1 MATVLD
7 GRYQLVKPLGVGGFG
22 RTFLARDTR
31 RPGAPTCVV
40 KQLKPA
46 SDDPEFIR
54 EARRLFNTEAETL
67 EKLGRHDRIPQLL
80 AYFEEKGHFFLVQ
93 EFIEGHSLDRE
104 LQSDGAATHVQGDA
118 SEAPTALTAATPVPK
133 KVTEAQAVAI
143 LKDVLEILEFVHRE
157 GVIHRDIKPENL
169 IRRQSDGRL
178 VLIDFGAVKA
188 LGEASA
194 VTNPESTGESRYT
207 VTIGTPG
214 YMPTEQCAGRP
225 NYTSD
230 LYALGM
236 VVIRALTGCEPT
248 ELPHDPDTGELV
260 WRDRAKVSSG
270 LAMVLSRM
278 VRSQYAQRYQ
288 SAKEVMQ
295 ALNAFVVPV
304 EAAATP
310 TVTSATAPRR
320 LKTVAK
326 PQTQGNAGVAWL
338 IFGLGGAGFLVLVAA
353 GLSPLF
359 LALEQSPKP
368 TPVSPPPGTPVPAQ
382 TTAVTPPPPPATG
395 APPADVA
402 DPTSEDIRNLVLAA
416 GTPFEVGEQELT
428 GAPHRYRFPGTAG
441 ANLVAQINGTNAKF
455 TLTGS
460 DGQLVQPNTVD
471 LISWSGTLPK
481 NDTYE
486 LTVVGT
492 GRYKLTLGMSIAP
505 APVELPPPPEPQRT
519 IQIR

>member
-1 MATVLD
+1 MAKNRRGRGKIEPKPIGGAMATILD

-46 SDDPEFIR
+46 SDDPGFIR

-67 EKLGRHDRIPQLL
+67 EKLGSHDRIPQLL
-80 AYFEEKGHFFLVQ
+80 AYFEEKDHFFLVQ
-93 EFIEGHSLDRE
+93 EFIEGQSLDRE
-104 LQSDGAATHVQGDA
+104 LQSDGAATHVQGHE
-118 SEAPTALTAATPVPK
+118 EAPTTLTAATPAPK
-133 KVTEAQAVAI
+133 KATEAQAVAI
-143 LKDVLEILEFVHRE
+143 LKDVLEILEFVHGE

-188 LGEASA
+188 LGEAPPPGEGS
-194 VTNPESTGESRYT
+194 GESRYT

-248 ELPHDPDTGELV
+248 ELPHDPDNGELV
-260 WRDRAKVSSG
+260 WRDRVKVSSG

-288 SAKEVMQ
+288 SAKDAMQ

-304 EAAATP
+304 EAAPTP
-310 TVTSATAPRR
+310 TVTSA
-320 LKTVAK
+320 
-326 PQTQGNAGVAWL
+326 
-338 IFGLGGAGFLVLVAA
+338 
-353 GLSPLF
+353 
-359 LALEQSPKP
+359 
-368 TPVSPPPGTPVPAQ
+368 
-382 TTAVTPPPPPATG
+382 
-395 APPADVA
+395 APP
-402 DPTSEDIRNLVLAA
+402 
-416 GTPFEVGEQELT
+416 
-428 GAPHRYRFPGTAG
+428 
-441 ANLVAQINGTNAKF
+441 
-455 TLTGS
+455 
-460 DGQLVQPNTVD
+460 
-471 LISWSGTLPK
+471 
-481 NDTYE
+481 
-486 LTVVGT
+486 
-492 GRYKLTLGMSIAP
+492 
-505 APVELPPPPEPQRT
+505 
-519 IQIR
+519 

>member
-31 RPGAPTCVV
+31 RPGSPTCVV

-46 SDDPEFIR
+46 SDDPGFIR

-67 EKLGRHDRIPQLL
+67 EKLGSHDRIPQLL
-80 AYFEEKGHFFLVQ
+80 AYFEEKGNFFLVQ
-93 EFIEGHSLDRE
+93 EFIEGHSLAQE
-104 LQSDGAATHVQGDA
+104 FQSDGASTHVQGA
-118 SEAPTALTAATPVPK
+118 APTALAVPSPVPK
-133 KVTEAQAVAI
+133 KITEAQAVAI
-143 LKDVLEILEFVHRE
+143 LKDVLEILEFVHGE

-188 LGEASA
+188 LGEAPPPS
-194 VTNPESTGESRYT
+194 EGSGESRYT

-236 VVIRALTGCEPT
+236 VVIRGLTGCEPT
-248 ELPHDPDTGELV
+248 ELPHDPDSGELV

-278 VRSQYAQRYQ
+278 VRSQYAQRYP
-288 SAKEVMQ
+288 SAKDAMQ
-295 ALNAFVVPV
+295 ALNAFVVPI

-310 TVTSATAPRR
+310 TVTSTTRR

-338 IFGLGGAGFLVLVAA
+338 LFGLGGAGFLALAVA

-359 LALEQSPKP
+359 VALEQSSPPKPNPVPVAPPQRSAPPVPPKP
-368 TPVSPPPGTPVPAQ
+368 TANSAPPPTVPTEA
-382 TTAVTPPPPPATG
+382 A
-395 APPADVA
+395 APSGEDV
-402 DPTSEDIRNLVLAA
+402 RNLVLGT

-428 GAPHRYRFPGTAG
+428 GAPHLYRFPGPAAAT
-441 ANLVAQINGTNAKF
+441 LVAQISGTSAKF

-460 DGQLVQPNTVD
+460 DGQPIAPNTVD
-471 LISWSGTLPK
+471 LISWSGALPK
-481 NDTYE
+481 NDTYQ
-486 LTVVGT
+486 LKVT
-492 GRYKLTLGMSIAP
+492 GSGKYKLTLTLTEAAAP
-505 APVELPPPPEPQRT
+505 PPEPPPPPEPERT

>member
-1 MATVLD
+1 MATILD
-7 GRYQLVKPLGVGGFG
+7 GRYQLVKPLGAGGFG

-31 RPGAPTCVV
+31 RPGSPTCVV

-46 SDDPEFIR
+46 SDDPGFIR

-67 EKLGRHDRIPQLL
+67 ERLGSHDRIPQLL
-80 AYFEEKGHFFLVQ
+80 AYFEEKGNFFLVQ
-93 EFIEGHSLDRE
+93 EFIEGHSLDWE
-104 LQSDGAATHVQGDA
+104 FQSDGASTHVQGDEA
-118 SEAPTALTAATPVPK
+118 AGEAPTALAAPPPTPK
-133 KVTEAQAVAI
+133 KITEAQAVAI
-143 LKDVLEILEFVHRE
+143 LKDVLEILEFVHGE

-169 IRRQSDGRL
+169 IRRKSDGRL

-188 LGEASA
+188 LGEAPPPS
-194 VTNPESTGESRYT
+194 EGSGESRYT

-236 VVIRALTGCEPT
+236 VVIRGLTGCEPT

-288 SAKEVMQ
+288 SAKDAMQ

-310 TVTSATAPRR
+310 TVTHSATTARR

-338 IFGLGGAGFLVLVAA
+338 LFGLGGAGFLALVVA

-359 LALEQSPKP
+359 MALEQSPAPKANP
-368 TPVSPPPGTPVPAQ
+368 TPTASSPVPPNPPPTTVPNTPTEPA
-382 TTAVTPPPPPATG
+382 
-395 APPADVA
+395 APSGEDV
-402 DPTSEDIRNLVLAA
+402 RNLVLAT

-428 GAPHRYRFPGTAG
+428 GIPHLYRFPGPAAAT
-441 ANLVAQINGTNAKF
+441 LVVQISGTGAKF

-460 DGQLVQPNTVD
+460 DGQPVQPNTVD
-471 LISWSGTLPK
+471 LISWSGALPK
-481 NDTYE
+481 DDTYQ
-486 LTVVGT
+486 LKVT
-492 GRYKLTLGMSIAP
+492 GSGKYKLTLTLTEAAS
-505 APVELPPPPEPQRT
+505 PPPEPPPSPEPERT